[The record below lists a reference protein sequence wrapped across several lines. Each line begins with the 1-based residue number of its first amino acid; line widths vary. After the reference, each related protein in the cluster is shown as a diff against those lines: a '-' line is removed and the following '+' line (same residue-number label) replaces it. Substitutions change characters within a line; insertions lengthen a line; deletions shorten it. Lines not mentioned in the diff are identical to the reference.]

1 MWQYILKRFLLMIPT
16 LLGVALVVF
25 LLMHV
30 VPGDIALLILGAGE
44 QGGDVNLTELAKVRH
59 KLGLDRPLFVQ
70 FFSWVWGIVRLD
82 FGNSLW
88 TGAPVIEEL
97 RTRFPLTLEV
107 AVFATLVS
115 TLIAIPLGTLAAI
128 RQDTWVDYG
137 VRVVSIGGLAIPNF
151 WTGILLILFLV
162 IYFEWSPPLVF
173 VPLWEDP
180 WENIKQLFWPIVTV
194 GYRNAAVST
203 RLTRSAVLE
212 IMREDYIRTAW
223 AKGLREFLVVAK
235 HTLKNA
241 MLPVITIIGAE
252 LAFLMGGLVVTETVF
267 TLNGLGRFIV
277 DAILRR
283 DIPVVQTMVLL
294 TAFVIVFVNL
304 IVDLLYAWLDPRISY
319 RTAKASQR

>member
-1 MWQYILKRFLLMIPT
+1 MWQYILKCVLLMIPT

-44 QGGDVNLTELAKVRH
+44 QGGDVNLTELQRVRQ
-59 KLGLDRPLFVQ
+59 KLGLDRPLHEQ

-97 RTRFPLTLEV
+97 RIRFPLTLEI
-107 AVFATLVS
+107 ALFATLIS

-162 IYFEWSPPLVF
+162 I
-173 VPLWEDP
+173 DR
-180 WENIKQLFWPIVTV
+180 K
-194 GYRNAAVST
+194 ST
-203 RLTRSAVLE
+203 RLNSSHIQKSRMPSSA
-212 IMREDYIRTAW
+212 
-223 AKGLREFLVVAK
+223 
-235 HTLKNA
+235 
-241 MLPVITIIGAE
+241 
-252 LAFLMGGLVVTETVF
+252 
-267 TLNGLGRFIV
+267 
-277 DAILRR
+277 
-283 DIPVVQTMVLL
+283 
-294 TAFVIVFVNL
+294 
-304 IVDLLYAWLDPRISY
+304 
-319 RTAKASQR
+319 

>member
-1 MWQYILKRFLLMIPT
+1 MWQYILKRILLMVPT

-25 LLMHV
+25 LLMNV
-30 VPGDIALLILGAGE
+30 VPGDIAMLILGAGE
-44 QGGDVNLTELAKVRH
+44 QGGDVNLSELQKVRQ
-59 KLGLDRPLFVQ
+59 KLGLDRPLYQQ
-70 FFSWVWGIVRLD
+70 FFSWVWGIARLD
-82 FGNSLW
+82 FGTSLW
-88 TGAPVIEEL
+88 TGAPVIDEL
-97 RTRFPLTLEV
+97 RVRFPLTFQV
-107 AVFATLVS
+107 ALFATLIS
-115 TLIAIPLGTLAAI
+115 TLIAVPLGTLAAI
-128 RQDTWVDYG
+128 RQDTWVDYV
-137 VRVVSIGGLAIPNF
+137 VRVISIGGLAIPNF

-162 IYFEWSPPLVF
+162 VYFQWSPPLVF
-173 VPLWEDP
+173 VPLWENP
-180 WENIKQLFWPIVTV
+180 WENFKQLIWPIVTV

-223 AKGLREFLVVAK
+223 AKGLREFIVVNK

-283 DIPVVQTMVLL
+283 DIPVVQTMVVL

-319 RTAKASQR
+319 RGAKASPR

>member
-1 MWQYILKRFLLMIPT
+1 MRLYIAKRLLLIVPT
-16 LLGVALVVF
+16 LFGAAALVF
-25 LLMHV
+25 LIMRVL
-30 VPGDIALLILGAGE
+30 PGDVALLIF
-44 QGGDVNLTELAKVRH
+44 GGDAGGHIDPKQLAAMRER
-59 KLGLDRPLFVQ
+59 LGLDQPIWVQ
-70 FFSWVWGIVRLD
+70 FGTWLWGVLRFD
-82 FGNSLW
+82 FGTSLW
-88 TGAPVIEEL
+88 TGRPVVEEVL
-97 RTRFPLTLEV
+97 IRLPLSLEL
-107 AVFATLVS
+107 AFLATMVS
-115 TLIAIPLGTLAAI
+115 VLIAIPLGMLAAV
-128 RQDTWVDYG
+128 RQDTWVDYV

-162 IYFEWSPPLVF
+162 IYFQWSPPLVF
-173 VPLWEDP
+173 VPLWQDP
-180 WENIKQLFWPIVTV
+180 WENFKQLIWPIVTV

-212 IMREDYIRTAW
+212 IMREDYVRTAW
-223 AKGLREFLVVAK
+223 AKGLREFIVVVK

-294 TAFVIVFVNL
+294 TAFIIVFVNL

-319 RTAKASQR
+319 GTAKASPR